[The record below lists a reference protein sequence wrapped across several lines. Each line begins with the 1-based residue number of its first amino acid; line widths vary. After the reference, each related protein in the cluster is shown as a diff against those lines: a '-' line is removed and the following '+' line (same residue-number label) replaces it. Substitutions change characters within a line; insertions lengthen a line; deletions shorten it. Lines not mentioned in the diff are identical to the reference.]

1 MSYIICCILIKDG
14 KEMPK
19 NIDELINLIKNND
32 TYKFKIK
39 VVANSKINL
48 IDFCEEYIKVK
59 VMARAVDGKANKAII
74 EYLSEVLSVSKS
86 RISIVNGEKS
96 SIKTIQ
102 VKQ

>member
-1 MSYIICCILIKDG
+1 MKD
-14 KEMPK
+14 MIK
-19 NIDELINLIKNND
+19 NIDELIKLIKEND
-32 TYKFKIK
+32 GFKFKIK

-86 RISIVNGEKS
+86 KISIVNGEKS

>member
-1 MSYIICCILIKDG
+1 MI
-14 KEMPK
+14 K

-32 TYKFKIK
+32 GFKFKIK

-59 VMARAVDGKANKAII
+59 IMARAVEGKANKAII
-74 EYLSEVLSVSKS
+74 EYLSDVLSVPKSK
-86 RISIVNGEKS
+86 IAIVNGEKS

-102 VKQ
+102 VFN

>member
-1 MSYIICCILIKDG
+1 MENSIKTLQ
-14 KEMPK
+14 ELQA
-19 NIDELINLIKNND
+19 NIAQNEQF
-32 TYKFKIK
+32 KFKIK

-74 EYLSEVLSVSKS
+74 EYLSEVLSISKS

>member
-1 MSYIICCILIKDG
+1 MI
-14 KEMPK
+14 K
-19 NIDELINLIKNND
+19 NIDELIELIKKSD
-32 TYKFKIK
+32 GFKFKIK

-48 IDFCEEYIKVK
+48 IDFCDEYIKVK

-102 VKQ
+102 IK

>member
-1 MSYIICCILIKDG
+1 
-14 KEMPK
+14 MPK

-86 RISIVNGEKS
+86 KISIVNGEKS